1 MTEQPVVSKRGRNA
15 IPTDLYITQSQEKIN
30 EWEELLKLMKKVKE
44 MIGESS
50 STSSKGK
57 EKQEGKKKACYV
69 EEEDPVVRESKLKK
83 LFTSNFIDLLGKFN
97 SLGSDVQEKLREIL
111 AMEQRIADSQ
121 KWKSLEKSEP
131 KKGDV
136 VTTPA
141 KQEPPLKLMVSS
153 EEVKQAHDS
162 LYNKK
167 TALQARLCKKRKQY
181 HNKALHGQRY
191 GCLEQL
197 SQILFKH
204 VDLQCRVKIMENLN
218 LNGKKKM
225 KKK

>member
-69 EEEDPVVRESKLKK
+69 EEEDPVVRE
-83 LFTSNFIDLLGKFN
+83 TKFN